1 MQSPAS
7 SSLGNSARISFSY
20 RVSHVVHVT
29 TAAAD
34 RAVCLFCF
42 PSIVGWRLR
51 PTEKKHSESQSGKML
66 LIECTYLRKYHGVCV
81 RKNVVEPMSMGI
93 TCKCGDIATTAAVLD
108 VVEYMSRAS
117 CTIPAISNVL
127 GGTYW
132 MDRSPLLDSLQI
144 LRGSG

>member
-1 MQSPAS
+1 
-7 SSLGNSARISFSY
+7 
-20 RVSHVVHVT
+20 
-29 TAAAD
+29 
-34 RAVCLFCF
+34 
-42 PSIVGWRLR
+42 
-51 PTEKKHSESQSGKML
+51 
-66 LIECTYLRKYHGVCV
+66 
-81 RKNVVEPMSMGI
+81 MGI